1 MGNSSSYNKEQCQ
14 ELSGNL
20 YTEELW
26 NEFSNNGEI
35 TRQILY
41 VIKNSYSYTEKATSS
56 GGTYK
61 IISNKIIATLHKDII
76 NAPLLTLSGETKQ
89 LSDYYSNSNS
99 NLPLILNIGSCT

>member
-41 VIKNSYSYTEKATSS
+41 VIKNSLIQK
-56 GGTYK
+56 K
-61 IISNKIIATLHKDII
+61 
-76 NAPLLTLSGETKQ
+76 LLQVVVHIKL
-89 LSDYYSNSNS
+89 Y
-99 NLPLILNIGSCT
+99 LIKS